1 MYNSNEDIVAGSKG
15 EWIVQNLCLGDNI
28 IVPIVTY
35 EPFWLMFVN
44 KGAHVV
50 VTSFKNVMVK
60 NGQKGTLLCE
70 AFGTDNYNQEVIL
83 TLHVMIKLLPS
94 YFPI

>member
-35 EPFWLMFVN
+35 EPFWLMFVD

-50 VTSFKNVMVK
+50 VTSFKNVDSEK
-60 NGQKGTLLCE
+60 WTKGDIVVRG
-70 AFGTDNYNQEVIL
+70 FWY
-83 TLHVMIKLLPS
+83 
-94 YFPI
+94 